1 MRRITLESEKTL
13 DEVGWQI
20 LSELQDN
27 ARISYSELGRRV
39 GLTAPA
45 VAERVKRMEDA
56 GVIEGYRVNLN
67 LEKIGLPMQAYIRI
81 ATTDQMCL
89 RFGGIARDFP
99 EILECH
105 RVTGGDSYILKV
117 AVASVSHLESLL
129 NRLLPY
135 GNTVTSLIL
144 STSIAN
150 RAIAPAEPVSV
161 LDLAYVGGQK

>member
-1 MRRITLESEKTL
+1 MRGFTLESEKTI
-13 DEVGWQI
+13 DDVGWQI
-20 LSELQDN
+20 LCELQEN

-56 GVIEGYRVNLN
+56 GIIEGYRVNLN

-81 ATTDQMCL
+81 ATTEQMCL

-105 RVTGGDSYILKV
+105 RVTGGDSYILK
-117 AVASVSHLESLL
+117 AALSSVSHLEILL

-144 STSIAN
+144 STTVAN
-150 RAIAPAEPVSV
+150 RVIAPSEPVPTW
-161 LDLAYVGGQK
+161 DFAYARGQK